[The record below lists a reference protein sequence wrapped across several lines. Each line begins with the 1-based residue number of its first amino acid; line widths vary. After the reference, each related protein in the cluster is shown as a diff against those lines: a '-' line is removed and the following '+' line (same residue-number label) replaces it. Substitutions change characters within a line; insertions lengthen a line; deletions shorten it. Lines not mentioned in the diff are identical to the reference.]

1 MKKIICQK
9 EFFFSVFYRLKIAW
23 GPTKILHNFRKQ
35 STVPIFYPRF
45 RNSTTPTDK
54 MTQPAWA
61 RGTCESYKGK
71 RSMALVPFSRNHVE
85 VLWIILKHNGRSC
98 LNRVSNFLFFS
109 DCIISKHYGCRS
121 RGVRGVQR
129 LEKQCVKFKK

>member
-1 MKKIICQK
+1 MN
-9 EFFFSVFYRLKIAW
+9 FFVLLKTDIAW
-23 GPTKILHNFRKQ
+23 GLQKFIILESKVLFQFFYPPSYKLHN
-35 STVPIFYPRF
+35 PAD
-45 RNSTTPTDK
+45 N

-98 LNRVSNFLFFS
+98 LNRVSNFLFFFRL
-109 DCIISKHYGCRS
+109 IISKHYGCRS

-129 LEKQCVKFKK
+129 LEKNV